1 MGAITMKSEN
11 KKRRRGIDGFAA
23 FWAAPALIWQSSFF
37 LAPLVLLVAM
47 SFWMVRSYRLTPDFV
62 FRNWERMFTRDYFWT
77 TYLYTAQ
84 MSLLVAVLASVI
96 AFPVAYYLAFRA
108 RPGVRRLA
116 IFFLITPFFTSYL
129 VRIYSWKIVLS
140 NEGVIN
146 VMLGWIGIEPL
157 PMLNNAFGAVVGYL
171 TLCLPLTVLIQ
182 FFALSNIDRSLIGA
196 AHNLG
201 CNPLRTTFTVT
212 IPAAKVGLIL
222 AATFAFILSFGDYVS
237 PAYLGGGT
245 PPTMSIL
252 IVDQTKSGN
261 HWPRAAVVAVTMV
274 VTLITVLFAAL
285 FAAYGRPGAKK

>member
-1 MGAITMKSEN
+1 MTQTTR
-11 KKRRRGIDGFAA
+11 KRKAVDVFAM
-23 FWAAPALIWQSSFF
+23 FWAAPSLIWQSCFF
-37 LAPLVLLVAM
+37 AAPLLLLVAM
-47 SFWMVRSYRLTPDFV
+47 SFWVVKSYRLTPDFV
-62 FRNWERMFTRDYFWT
+62 LKNWERMFTRDYFWSG
-77 TYLYTAQ
+77 YFYTFQ
-84 MSLLVAVLASVI
+84 ISLLVAVLASLI

-108 RPGVRRLA
+108 RPGVQRLA
-116 IFFLITPFFTSYL
+116 IFLLITPFFTSYL

-140 NEGVIN
+140 SEGVIN
-146 VMLGWIGIEPL
+146 FMLGWVGIAPL
-157 PMLNNAFGAVVGYL
+157 TLLNNAFGATVGYL
-171 TLCLPLTVLIQ
+171 TLCLPLTIMIQ
-182 FFALSNIDRSLIGA
+182 YFALSNIDRSLIGA

-201 CNPLRTTFTVT
+201 CNPLRTTLTVT

-237 PAYLGGGT
+237 PAYLGGGK

-274 VTLITVLFAAL
+274 VTLIIVLFAAL